1 MGGRGFSMG
10 SQDPAIHKRVQ
21 VISGP
26 MKGSAGYVVA
36 KNYVQGI
43 FVVGL
48 ESSGVKM
55 SFDGT
60 QLVYL

>member
-1 MGGRGFSMG
+1 MAKK
-10 SQDPAIHKRVQ
+10 DPAIDKRVQ
-21 VISGP
+21 VIKGP

-36 KNYVQGI
+36 KNYVRGC

-48 ESSGVKM
+48 EFNGVKM
-55 SFDGT
+55 NFESE

>member
-1 MGGRGFSMG
+1 
-10 SQDPAIHKRVQ
+10 
-21 VISGP
+21 

-36 KNYVQGI
+36 KNYVKRC

-48 ESSGVKM
+48 DFNGVKM
-55 SFDGT
+55 NFEGE

>member
-1 MGGRGFSMG
+1 MAKK
-10 SQDPAIHKRVQ
+10 DPAIDKCIQ
-21 VISGP
+21 VIKGP

-36 KNYVQGI
+36 KNYVRGC

-48 ESSGVKM
+48 EFNGVKM
-55 SFDGT
+55 NFESE